1 MSDPAS
7 LAAAASAV
15 PLAPRLDEPTV
26 APAPRARLRLAVLA
40 VTAGIWMLPWLGAE
54 TGPARSGAPAALAL
68 VACWGLAAT
77 ALLARS
83 RRGLLL
89 GEAATSAAVAA
100 LLTWLVA
107 GHHPWLPGPDRR
119 ATWVPIFGPLALLAL
134 LDLASHLRP
143 RGLGRE
149 IAAIRAAAALIAA
162 GALLVALEPL
172 PALVALF
179 ASVAPVAVAF
189 APTARAARRAVEA
202 LSLAAAAALFAA
214 PDLHRALMP
223 PSPSVE
229 LPTIWPWLYYILSI
243 ALVAISVWGVVVPEE
258 GTMSAAPPR
267 RDPA

>member
-1 MSDPAS
+1 
-7 LAAAASAV
+7 
-15 PLAPRLDEPTV
+15 
-26 APAPRARLRLAVLA
+26 
-40 VTAGIWMLPWLGAE
+40 MLPWLGAE

-77 ALLARS
+77 ALLART
-83 RRGLLL
+83 RRGLLI
-89 GEAATSAAVAA
+89 GEAATTAAVAA

-107 GHHPWLPGPDRR
+107 EHHPWLPGPDRR

-214 PDLHRALMP
+214 PDFHRALLP
-223 PSPSVE
+223 PSTSAEVAT
-229 LPTIWPWLYYILSI
+229 LAAFVYRLLAV
-243 ALVAISVWGVVVPEE
+243 ALVVLAVRGLVVPEE
-258 GTMSAAPPR
+258 GTAAAAPPR